1 MEKNKKIAIIDAGN
15 GNVESIKNIL
25 NVIGFDSD
33 LVSDSKNL
41 HFYKLIILPGVG
53 AFDPVITNLERTGF
67 FDYIKNIHK
76 DQFLLGICVGMQIL
90 VSNSEEGVKKGLN
103 LIPGITKKFPKE
115 INFKL
120 PHLGWNIVNCNKN
133 NLFDLSKKFYFTH
146 SYYVETSSEFII
158 ADTNYNIKFPS
169 FITNNVNIF
178 GVQFHPEKSHIH
190 GKNFF
195 KNFFNYIQV

>member
-1 MEKNKKIAIIDAGN
+1 METNKKIAIIDAGN

-41 HFYKLIILPGVG
+41 HLYKLIILPGVG

-67 FDYIKNIHK
+67 FASIKNIHK

-103 LIPGITKKFPKE
+103 LIPGITKKLPTKT
-115 INFKL
+115 NFKL
-120 PHLGWNIVNCNKN
+120 PHLGWNSVDYKRN
-133 NLFDLSKKFYFTH
+133 NFFHLPNKFYFTH
-146 SYYVETSSEFII
+146 SYYVETSSEFVI
-158 ADTNYNIKFPS
+158 ANTKYNKVFPS
-169 FITNNVNIF
+169 FITNNTNIF
-178 GVQFHPEKSHIH
+178 GVQFHPEKSHVH

-195 KNFFNYIQV
+195 KNFFNYLQI